1 MACHIP
7 SEVGV
12 LHKRSAEPLGGQYI
26 AGCGEVRQIF
36 QYK

>member
-12 LHKRSAEPLGGQYI
+12 LHMRSAELLGGLHV
-26 AGCGEVRQIF
+26 AGCGEVRQMF
-36 QYK
+36 WHK